1 MDPDNE
7 ILDALRAAI
16 EDQFGRWIGPGIS
29 TTEVAR
35 VVTVLEQKGVVLL
48 RDRDVPQAPEL
59 VAPVLE
65 AGPLVTVN
73 LNVSTTS
80 DMLPSVLD
88 TLRDRGLAS

>member
-16 EDQFGRWIGPGIS
+16 DDQFGRWIGPGIS

-48 RDRDVPQAPEL
+48 LDRDVPQVPEL

-73 LNVSTTS
+73 VNVTTRAEN
-80 DMLPSVLD
+80 LAEVLD
-88 TLRDRGLAS
+88 MVKDRGLAG